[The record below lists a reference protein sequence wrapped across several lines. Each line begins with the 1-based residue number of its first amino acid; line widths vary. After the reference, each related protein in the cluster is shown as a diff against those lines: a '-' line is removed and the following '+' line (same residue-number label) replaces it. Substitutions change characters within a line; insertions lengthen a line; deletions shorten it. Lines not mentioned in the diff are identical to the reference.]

1 MKVNLSDFIRPAG
14 ILAGGLLILTGS
26 PALAADPLPSDAF
39 PNFDSYIKI
48 SGQAA
53 TISGNEAAFQ
63 KRNSLP
69 SNSGVGIED
78 MHFSKDLSKTVT
90 TVVDGRALTGSED
103 YLLSLNIS
111 KTDVGSFEAGYKS
124 FRTFYDGA
132 GGFFP
137 TNNQWLALTNEDLHI
152 DRSKFWVEGT
162 IALPNAPVFK
172 LRYTNELRDGRK
184 DSTIW
189 GDTDNT
195 GLPFTVAPN
204 PISQVRKFA
213 PSYLEVN
220 ERHERLELSANYKVK
235 DTDIEVV
242 LFGDST
248 DNSDNR
254 FVTRFPGET
263 IPWSIASLSSS
274 LQPAAKA
281 LVAYT
286 NWNNQVVIAE
296 NDAMKTKSSGVTV
309 ATSTVLSSKLTLKV
323 SGSYELVNTDIAGG
337 RPLITTTPTSTGPV
351 LVSTDNYYGL
361 NGGTKVND
369 YVANI
374 ALDYVPVPSV
384 FIKLA
389 YRVQEEYING
399 TSSYTVIAASG
410 TPAVTIA
417 STPRTGF
424 ADVNQTVKTPVLELR
439 YTGIKDLALYFNGS
453 LRSLDG
459 DERNTSSYNPLT
471 ATNGTN
477 ATNNV
482 SEDHGNYTLGANW
495 RQSGFLTLRGE
506 VFHKGHKDNTLG
518 YAVTGPTVGD
528 YYLLDSKYTGFKVTA
543 LVKLSDELSFT
554 TRFITQKGTM
564 QVTGFLPTFPAY
576 DSLDAKNYMIS
587 ESIDWTP
594 NAQFYAQLNVT
605 GTFQT
610 IQTSYPRA
618 GVTPA
623 TSTVSAF
630 NTDGIV
636 QNSDNNYVTGSLV
649 AGFVASKTDDVQ
661 FQVNYYHADNGDAY
675 LAPMTM
681 PYGVAVRDYSVTVGV
696 KHLFSST
703 LIGNAKVGYFESK
716 NDTSGGFANYHG
728 PIGYVSL
735 DKAF

>member
-14 ILAGGLLILTGS
+14 LLAGGLLILTGS
-26 PALAADPLPSDAF
+26 PAFAADPLPSDAF

-53 TISGNEAAFQ
+53 SISGNEAAFQ
-63 KRNSLP
+63 KRNALP
-69 SNSGVGIED
+69 SGGGIGIED
-78 MHFSKDLSKTVT
+78 LHFSKDLSKTVT

-103 YLLSLNIS
+103 YLLSFNVA

-137 TNNQWLALTNEDLHI
+137 LNKNWQALTNEDLHI

-162 IALPNAPVFK
+162 IALPNAPVLK
-172 LRYTNELRDGRK
+172 LRYTNELRSGQK

-189 GDTDNT
+189 GDSDNT
-195 GLPFTVAPN
+195 GLAFNLAPN
-204 PISQVRKFA
+204 PISPARKFT

-220 ERHERLELSANYKVK
+220 ERHEHLELSASYKIK
-235 DTDIEVV
+235 ETDIEVAV
-242 LFGDST
+242 FGDRT

-263 IPWSIASLSSS
+263 IPWAIASLSGAA
-274 LQPAAKA
+274 QNAAKA
-281 LVAYT
+281 AAPYT
-286 NWNNQVVIAE
+286 SWNNQVVIAE
-296 NDAMKTKSSGVTV
+296 NDAMKTASSGVTLA
-309 ATSTVLSSKLTLKV
+309 ATTVLTSKLTLKLN
-323 SGSYELVNTDIAGG
+323 GTYELVNTDIAGG
-337 RPLITTTPTSTGPV
+337 RPLVTTTPTVAGPV

-389 YRVQEEYING
+389 FRAQEEYVNG
-399 TSSYTVIAASG
+399 ASSYTVISASG

-417 STPRTGF
+417 SAPRTGF
-424 ADVNQTVKTPVLELR
+424 ADINQTVTTPVLELR

-453 LRSLDG
+453 LRNLNG

-471 ATNGTN
+471 ATSGTN

-482 SEDHGNYTLGANW
+482 SEDHGNYTFGANW
-495 RQSGFLTLRGE
+495 RQSNVLTLRGE
-506 VFHKGHKDNTLG
+506 LFHKSHKDNTVG
-518 YAVTGPTVGD
+518 YATTGPTVGD
-528 YYLLDSKYTGFKVTA
+528 YYLLDSQYTGYKATA
-543 LVKLSDELSFT
+543 LVKLNDELGFT
-554 TRFITQKGTM
+554 TRFIYQKGTM

-594 NAQFYAQLNVT
+594 TPQVYVQLNGT
-605 GTFQT
+605 ATFQV
-610 IQTSYPRA
+610 ISTSYPRA

-623 TSTVSAF
+623 GTNNAF

-636 QNSDNNYVTGSLV
+636 QNSNNNYMTGSLV
-649 AGFVASKTDDVQ
+649 AGFVATKQDDFQ
-661 FQVNYYHADNGDAY
+661 FQVNYYRANNSDSF

-681 PYGVAVRDYSVTVGV
+681 PYGVAVRDVSVTVGV
-696 KHLFSST
+696 KHLFSNT